1 MREITRK
8 RRALIMGEL
17 NRQETVRVTELS
29 KRLGVSEVS
38 IRRDIQYLEE
48 IGVLRRVHG
57 GATRI
62 PNGDGARD
70 AASVA
75 PAAYLEQ
82 KRRIGQA
89 AAAMIKS
96 DDCIILDSGSTALQV
111 AVQLPE
117 NVLRSSKFSVIT
129 ASLPVINQL
138 VTQKNL
144 DLIVL
149 GGIFLA
155 EYQVMVGPNTLD
167 ALRGLHADKM
177 FLGTDGLTFSQG
189 VTTSNVLEAEVDRA
203 MVRAASQ
210 IIVVT
215 DSSKIGGIGLAN
227 IMPLTEINTLITD
240 DAAPADFVAQL
251 RASGVEVIF
260 V

>member
-8 RRALIMGEL
+8 RRLLIMDEL
-17 NRQETVRVTELS
+17 NRHEAVRVAELS
-29 KRLGVSEVS
+29 ERLGVSEVS

-48 IGVLRRVHG
+48 TGALRRVHG

-62 PNGDGARD
+62 RDDNGANGELSASPD
-70 AASVA
+70 A
-75 PAAYLEQ
+75 YFEQ
-82 KRRIGQA
+82 KRRIGLA
-89 AAAMIKS
+89 AAGMIKS
-96 DDCIILDSGSTALQV
+96 DDCIILDSGTTALQV

-117 NVLRSSKFSVIT
+117 NILRSSKFSVIT
-129 ASLPVINQL
+129 ASLHVINQL
-138 VTQKNL
+138 ATEKNL
-144 DLIVL
+144 SLIAL
-149 GGIFLA
+149 GGIFLP

-240 DAAPADFVAQL
+240 DAAPADFVARL
-251 RASGVEVIF
+251 RASGVEVILA
-260 V
+260 